1 MKARYL
7 YVQDNE
13 SKSFSAN
20 TLKLQHLSL
29 RLAPISNNNMQTEIL
44 NVIHVYYYLLKV
56 IIVKD
61 R

>member
-1 MKARYL
+1 MKERYL

-29 RLAPISNNNMQTEIL
+29 RLAPKLTF
-44 NVIHVYYYLLKV
+44 
-56 IIVKD
+56 
-61 R
+61 